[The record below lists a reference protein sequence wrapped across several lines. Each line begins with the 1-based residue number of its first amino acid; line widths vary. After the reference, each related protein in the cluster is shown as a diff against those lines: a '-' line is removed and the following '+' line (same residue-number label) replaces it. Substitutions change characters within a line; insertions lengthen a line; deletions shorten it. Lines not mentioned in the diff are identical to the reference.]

1 MLSWFR
7 QRVKLGAVGWV
18 RDSFDEK
25 EEIIHNHK
33 FENTCSRQQRKGS
46 TGGELA
52 IVKDVRENKAV
63 AGIIQSGLFVRPPGG
78 IKTPNPAR
86 SRDPP
91 KKRDK

>member
-1 MLSWFR
+1 MRYTHIVLFSAAS
-7 QRVKLGAVGWV
+7 QKLGAVGWV

-25 EEIIHNHK
+25 EEIIYNHK
-33 FENTCSRQQRKGS
+33 FVNTCSRQQRKGS

-63 AGIIQSGLFVRPPGG
+63 AGIIQSGLFVRPQGTQNGAGP
-78 IKTPNPAR
+78 
-86 SRDPP
+86 PP